1 LWFAPVVVVSAAV
14 ENERPTIKGR
24 AKDFLS
30 NSPTI
35 YKTVSA
41 AYRYLNVLQGLSYV
55 ARQAPNLMMGARP
68 IVVGYSSVPRPRWG
82 YGLPGHARLHAL
94 IDQNRSR
101 YKELIGA
108 FGGQRAALEAIPDAS
123 PAEGPEP
130 SWNNSF
136 FSGLDAVAL
145 YGLMA
150 LHKPRRYFEIGSGFS
165 TRLARR
171 AVRDL
176 SLPTTVLSI
185 DPSPQ
190 SAIDALCDTVIRQ
203 PLEDVNVE
211 VFDQLEAGDIL
222 FFDGS
227 HYAFTNSDVV
237 VLWMDILPRLK
248 PGVLVQIH
256 DIFLPYDYPPGWLD
270 RYYSEQYLLAVALL
284 NPAVAMEVVFP
295 VAFVG
300 EDPELSALVD
310 QTIGP
315 RGAGSGASFWLKTG
329 APQAR

>member
-1 LWFAPVVVVSAAV
+1 
-14 ENERPTIKGR
+14 
-24 AKDFLS
+24 
-30 NSPTI
+30 
-35 YKTVSA
+35 
-41 AYRYLNVLQGLSYV
+41 
-55 ARQAPNLMMGARP
+55 MMGARP

-94 IDQNRSR
+94 IDQNRSQ
-101 YKELIGA
+101 YKELIRA
-108 FGGQRAALEAIPDAS
+108 FGGQRAALEAIPDSS

-130 SWNNSF
+130 SWSNSF

-211 VFDQLEAGDIL
+211 VFDQL
-222 FFDGS
+222 
-227 HYAFTNSDVV
+227 

-284 NPAVAMEVVFP
+284 NPSVAMEVVFP

-315 RGAGSGASFWLKTG
+315 RGAGSGASFWLKTV